1 MSSSIFKIEK
11 DQKKLSKKD
20 KHKDEFISAQ
30 NLLSELLMNIPEIDT
45 IEISNSNNLKQ
56 ILQELSLYLKHKYN
70 IMENFD
76 FSEGDQKLSVPPE
89 WYIDSFSKSWEEI
102 DEKYKKKQCEKFLV
116 KYKKNIE
123 NSIQGY
129 GFECISQLSDS
140 LNFLKKLKEEQNEIQ
155 KIFDKINII
164 IKL

>member
-1 MSSSIFKIEK
+1 M
-11 DQKKLSKKD
+11 
-20 KHKDEFISAQ
+20 
-30 NLLSELLMNIPEIDT
+30 
-45 IEISNSNNLKQ
+45 
-56 ILQELSLYLKHKYN
+56 
-70 IMENFD
+70 
-76 FSEGDQKLSVPPE
+76 SVPPE

-155 KIFDKINII
+155 KIFDKININNQI
-164 IKL
+164 IEFINNEIIEVEIKFKYNEKEKYRI